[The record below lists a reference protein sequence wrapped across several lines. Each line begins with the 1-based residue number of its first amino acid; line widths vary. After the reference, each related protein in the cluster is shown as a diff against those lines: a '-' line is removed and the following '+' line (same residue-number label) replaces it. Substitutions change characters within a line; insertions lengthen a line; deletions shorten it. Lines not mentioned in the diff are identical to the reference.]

1 MNLSRGNIFKPYYFL
16 IPALFLITFSGIIPM
31 GMVVYY
37 SLHDSFPGGD
47 FIWVGFHWFKQ
58 LFSSSDFTFSLMRS
72 LLFSFLALM
81 IQIPLGI
88 FIAKKIPKAGMLANI
103 IIVLIVIP
111 LLIPKIVIGH
121 IWSFLTIPQIGL
133 LDYFANLI
141 RIPLELNTNIS
152 QVWFVI
158 LLMDTWHWTSLVVL
172 LCYAGLKAIPAQY
185 YHAANIDG
193 ASPFFVFLK
202 IELPKLKK
210 VLLIAVLLRFM
221 DSFII
226 YTETYVLTRGGPY
239 LSTTFLSHDLVQTA
253 TIQFDLGEGGAMA
266 VIYSLI
272 VILTSYIFYKV
283 ISIKE

>member
-1 MNLSRGNIFKPYYFL
+1 MINFSKFLKPYLFL
-16 IPALFLITFSGIIPM
+16 IPSLLLIILIGLIPM

-37 SLHDSFPGGD
+37 SVHDSFFGGNY
-47 FIWVGFHWFKQ
+47 IWVGLDWFKQ
-58 LFSSSDFTFSLMRS
+58 LFSSTEFMLSLTRS
-72 LLFSFLALM
+72 FLFSFLALL

-88 FIAKKIPKAGMLANI
+88 LIAKKIPKSGLLANVI
-103 IIVLIVIP
+103 IILIVIP

-133 LDYFANLI
+133 IDYFANLI
-141 RIPLELNTNIS
+141 SLPLDLNTNIT
-152 QVWFVI
+152 QVWFII

-172 LCYAGLKAIPAQY
+172 LCYAGLKAIPDQY
-185 YHAANIDG
+185 YQAANIDG
-193 ASPFFVFLK
+193 ANPLSIFTK

-210 VLLIAVLLRFM
+210 VLLIAILLRFM

-266 VIYSLI
+266 VIYSVI
-272 VILTSYIFYKV
+272 VILTSYVFYKV

>member
-1 MNLSRGNIFKPYYFL
+1 
-16 IPALFLITFSGIIPM
+16 M
-31 GMVVYY
+31 GMVIYY
-37 SLHDSFPGGD
+37 SLHDSFFGGNY
-47 FIWVGFHWFKQ
+47 IWVGLDWFKQ
-58 LFSSSDFTFSLMRS
+58 LFSSSEFLLSLTRS
-72 LLFSFLALM
+72 FLFSFFALL
-81 IQIPLGI
+81 IQIPIGVL
-88 FIAKKIPKAGMLANI
+88 IAKKIPKNGLLANSI
-103 IIVLIVIP
+103 IILIVIP

-133 LDYFANLI
+133 IDFFANLI
-141 RIPLELNTNIS
+141 TLPLDLNTNII
-152 QVWFVI
+152 QVWLII

-172 LCYAGLKAIPAQY
+172 LCYAGLKAIPSQY
-185 YHAANIDG
+185 YQAANIDG
-193 ASPFFVFLK
+193 ASPLSIFTK

-210 VLLIAVLLRFM
+210 VLLIAILLRFM

-266 VIYSLI
+266 VVYSII
-272 VILTSYIFYKV
+272 VILTSFIFYKV

>member
-1 MNLSRGNIFKPYYFL
+1 MNISNRNILKPYIFI
-16 IPALFLITFSGIIPM
+16 IPAFIVITLSGLLPV
-31 GMVVYY
+31 GMVLHY
-37 SLHDSFPGGD
+37 SLHDSFPGGN
-47 FIWVGFHWFKQ
+47 FIWVGLDWFKK
-58 LFSSSDFTFSLMRS
+58 LFTSSDFVFSLFRS
-72 LLFSFLALM
+72 FLFSFLTLL

-88 FIAKKIPKAGMLANI
+88 FIAKKIPKSGLIANI
-103 IIVLIVIP
+103 IIILIVIP

-141 RIPLELNTNIS
+141 GIPLELNTNIY
-152 QVWFVI
+152 QVWFII

-172 LCYAGLKAIPAQY
+172 LCYAGLKAIPIQY

-193 ASPFFVFLK
+193 ASPFFIFFK

>member
-1 MNLSRGNIFKPYYFL
+1 
-16 IPALFLITFSGIIPM
+16 M

-37 SLHDSFPGGD
+37 SVHDSFFGGNY
-47 FIWVGFHWFKQ
+47 IWVGLDWFKQ
-58 LFSSSDFTFSLMRS
+58 LFSSTEFMLSLTRS
-72 LLFSFLALM
+72 FLFSFLALL

-88 FIAKKIPKAGMLANI
+88 LIAKKIPKSGLLANLI
-103 IIVLIVIP
+103 IILIVIP

-133 LDYFANLI
+133 IDYFANLI
-141 RIPLELNTNIS
+141 SLPLDLNTNIT
-152 QVWFVI
+152 QVWLII

-172 LCYAGLKAIPAQY
+172 LCYAGLKAIPDQY
-185 YHAANIDG
+185 YQAANIDG
-193 ASPFFVFLK
+193 ASPLSIFTK

-210 VLLIAVLLRFM
+210 VLLIAILLRFM

-266 VIYSLI
+266 VIYSVI
-272 VILTSYIFYKV
+272 VILTSYVFYKV

>member
-1 MNLSRGNIFKPYYFL
+1 MINSFKLSLKPYLFL
-16 IPALFLITFSGIIPM
+16 IPSLLLISLVGLLPM
-31 GMVVYY
+31 GMVIYY
-37 SLHDSFPGGD
+37 SLHDSFFGGNY
-47 FIWVGFHWFKQ
+47 IWVGLDWFKQ
-58 LFSSSDFTFSLMRS
+58 LFSSSEFILSLTRS
-72 LLFSFLALM
+72 FLFSFFALL
-81 IQIPLGI
+81 IQIPMGVL
-88 FIAKKIPKAGMLANI
+88 IAKKIPKSGLLANSI
-103 IIVLIVIP
+103 IILIVIP

-133 LDYFANLI
+133 IDFFANLI
-141 RIPLELNTNIS
+141 TLPLDLNTNII
-152 QVWFVI
+152 QVWFII

-172 LCYAGLKAIPAQY
+172 LCYAGLKAIPSQY
-185 YHAANIDG
+185 YQAANIDG
-193 ASPFFVFLK
+193 ASPLSIFTK

-210 VLLIAVLLRFM
+210 VLLIAILLRFM

-266 VIYSLI
+266 VVYSMI
-272 VILTSYIFYKV
+272 VILTSFVFYKV

>member
-1 MNLSRGNIFKPYYFL
+1 MIYFFKYLKPY
-16 IPALFLITFSGIIPM
+16 LFLTPSLLLIILIGLIPM

-37 SLHDSFPGGD
+37 SVHDSFFGGNY
-47 FIWVGFHWFKQ
+47 IWVGLDWFKQ
-58 LFSSSDFTFSLMRS
+58 LFSSTEFMLSLTRS
-72 LLFSFLALM
+72 FLFSFLALL

-88 FIAKKIPKAGMLANI
+88 LIAKKIPKSGLLANVI
-103 IIVLIVIP
+103 IILIVIP

-133 LDYFANLI
+133 IDYFANLI
-141 RIPLELNTNIS
+141 SLPLDLNTNIT
-152 QVWFVI
+152 QVWLII

-172 LCYAGLKAIPAQY
+172 LCYAGLKAIPDQY
-185 YHAANIDG
+185 YQAANIDG
-193 ASPFFVFLK
+193 ASPLSIFTK

-210 VLLIAVLLRFM
+210 VLLIAILLRFM

-266 VIYSLI
+266 VIYSVI
-272 VILTSYIFYKV
+272 VILTSYVFYKV

>member
-133 LDYFANLI
+133 LDYL
-141 RIPLELNTNIS
+141 
-152 QVWFVI
+152 
-158 LLMDTWHWTSLVVL
+158 
-172 LCYAGLKAIPAQY
+172 
-185 YHAANIDG
+185 
-193 ASPFFVFLK
+193 
-202 IELPKLKK
+202 
-210 VLLIAVLLRFM
+210 
-221 DSFII
+221 
-226 YTETYVLTRGGPY
+226 
-239 LSTTFLSHDLVQTA
+239 
-253 TIQFDLGEGGAMA
+253 
-266 VIYSLI
+266 SLI
-272 VILTSYIFYKV
+272 HI
-283 ISIKE
+283 